1 MELERV
7 PKGLGMQAQ
16 ITFALRPVVS
26 FNSAATE
33 VEADDCVKIMEIEI
47 IGAVQ
52 RSQKPGNDART
63 SSTKLCP
70 KEMSSSR
77 GYDGWE
83 R

>member
-7 PKGLGMQAQ
+7 PKGLGLQAQ

-47 IGAVQ
+47 NWCSPAKPEAWERCPDFVYQTLPQRDELVQ
-52 RSQKPGNDART
+52 RV
-63 SSTKLCP
+63 
-70 KEMSSSR
+70 
-77 GYDGWE
+77 
-83 R
+83 